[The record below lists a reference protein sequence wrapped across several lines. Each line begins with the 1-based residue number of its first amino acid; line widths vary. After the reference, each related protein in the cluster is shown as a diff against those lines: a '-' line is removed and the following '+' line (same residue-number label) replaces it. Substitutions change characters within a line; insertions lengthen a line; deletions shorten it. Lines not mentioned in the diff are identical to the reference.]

1 MTELTE
7 LELILRSIAENERD
21 FRNFTERSKDKSLGV
36 VQRERW
42 KQIARE
48 TKERAKL
55 LQRLLR
61 AEEKRQARQVKP

>member
-1 MTELTE
+1 MTE
-7 LELILRSIAENERD
+7 LELLLRSIGENERD
-21 FRNFTERSKDKSLGV
+21 FENFTARSKDKSLGIA
-36 VQRERW
+36 QRERW

-61 AEEKRQARQVKP
+61 AEEKRQAK

>member
-1 MTELTE
+1 MTE
-7 LELILRSIAENERD
+7 LELLLRSIAENERD
-21 FRNFTERSKDKSLGV
+21 FENFTVRSKDKSLGV

-61 AEEKRQARQVKP
+61 AEEKRQARK